1 MWCHQQL
8 SGPGAPLPSSNL
20 GQAPAEETAL
30 FGSQMGVAQGLEA
43 VVTRL
48 PSTCQPTPI
57 RWLSS
62 SRGREPQLPSDSPR
76 GKQHCQ
82 QEGLQQTS

>member
-43 VVTRL
+43 VLTRL
-48 PSTCQPTPI
+48 PSTCQPAPI

-62 SRGREPQLPSDSPR
+62 SWVGSHSSDSPQ

-82 QEGLQQTS
+82 QEGLQQTG